1 MRAGGLLQKVWK
13 KRPDEFYIGSR
24 RHFDMI
30 FFSSESSNRDLEKN
44 KIFVAG
50 RIFWDPRNFYEF
62 RSSPI
67 FRSNFEENFS
77 ELPESSENELRRRA
91 TVQNASPGSREPEK
105 NRSHM
110 IPGRI

>member
-1 MRAGGLLQKVWK
+1 M
-13 KRPDEFYIGSR
+13 GSS
-24 RHFDMI
+24 HYFDMI
-30 FFSSESSNRDLEKN
+30 FFSSESSNRDPEKN

-67 FRSNFEENFS
+67 FLSNFEEIFS

-105 NRSHM
+105 
-110 IPGRI
+110 IGLI